1 MVKSQVT
8 KEMPA
13 SQLKE
18 IQENLKNAN
27 YKEIR
32 RFRDSFN
39 PNDMGFSGRVVSSN
53 L

>member
-8 KEMPA
+8 KEMSA
-13 SQLKE
+13 AQLKE
-18 IQENLKNAN
+18 IQENLKNVS

-39 PNDMGFSGRVVSSN
+39 PNDMGFSGRKEGV
-53 L
+53 